1 MSDDPSH
8 QRARELLAPD
18 ERLIFIRGGYCE
30 HYDARRD
37 AAPPVGGGAH
47 NREVVG
53 AECDNFRPFKDH
65 YYVYTRAR
73 ADQPLNLTRLG
84 AEPGA
89 ARVRGVTVVQV
100 ATRPEGKQ
108 VVVGWFRGATA
119 FAEFATRPFPPRR
132 PFCFEAPVDRAVLL
146 RPDERTLVVPKGRPG
161 EMGQS
166 QVRYASDAAGRL
178 LLTDWMIAIVRE
190 IRRREAA
197 RGLVTPDDP
206 PRRHA
211 AIDRFARARAIE
223 HFSALYT
230 SVADVH
236 DHEPFDLLCSNRGDR
251 SALRV
256 AVVGT
261 TGEADSILV
270 TSAAVDSAR
279 AHRTALFI
287 ASELTWAD
295 ADAAELRPDGWR
307 RDVIDRWTPADH
319 DLNPTAYAWHN
330 PTFKPG
336 RR

>member
-1 MSDDPSH
+1 MSDEAAH

-18 ERLIFIRGGYCE
+18 ERLVFIRGGHCE
-30 HYDARRD
+30 HYDSRRD
-37 AAPPVGGGAH
+37 AAPP
-47 NREVVG
+47 VG

-132 PFCFEAPVDRAVLL
+132 PFCFEASVDRAVLL

-178 LLTDWMIAIVRE
+178 LLTDWMIDIVRE

-197 RGLVTPDDP
+197 RGLATADDP
-206 PRRHA
+206 RPGPTPRQRA

-223 HFSALYT
+223 HFAALYT
-230 SVADVH
+230 TVADVH

-261 TGEADSILV
+261 TGEADSVLV

-295 ADAAELRPDGWR
+295 AEAAVLRPDGWR